1 MTENQTIVLIVKKSL
16 DRAFVM
22 GQIHYSDK
30 TSASLLANTRADIV
44 DLEFK
49 QMQAEICDIIQEH
62 LNQTRS

>member
-1 MTENQTIVLIVKKSL
+1 MTENEAIILIINKSL
-16 DRAFVM
+16 DRAFIM

-30 TSASLLANTRADIV
+30 MSASLSANARAGIV

-49 QMQAEICDIIQEH
+49 QMQAEICDIISEH